1 VQIGRISRF
10 GLMEMS
16 RQRLKP
22 SLGESTQ
29 VVCPRCTGQ
38 GTIRTVE
45 SLSLSLVR
53 ILEEE
58 ALKSGTSRV
67 DIQVPI
73 DVATYML
80 NEKRQA
86 IAEIEKLSGVHV
98 LIVANPT
105 LETPHYKVERVRKS
119 DRDDDSGKASYQR
132 ADKESQYN
140 VDITQEK
147 PIQPEQA
154 AVQSIKPGRRPVAK
168 APEPEPEVKAGST
181 GLLGKIVSLFSGDGK
196 AEEVEEKSAVAKP
209 KRGRTQQGRK
219 QGSSQN
225 RNRNRSNRNR
235 NRNRK
240 QDNKQ
245 DDKQD
250 SSANKQAESQD
261 SKQSQAT
268 GSQGKKPGG
277 QSSRNRRRG
286 SNRSRSNAS
295 NKNESKSNAAPQ
307 KNADTAAAPDKK
319 AEPASPAKAEA
330 KPQTTTEKGG
340 SSGQKKAASTPTP
353 NKAVTDK
360 KPNVD
365 KEQAAKKPAAAKSK
379 PSEKSVDKQPSSN
392 ENRPATSVIH
402 D

>member
-1 VQIGRISRF
+1 VQRDRARVQIGRISRF

-67 DIQVPI
+67 DLQVPI

-86 IAEIEKLSGVHV
+86 IADIEKLSGVHV

-119 DRDDDSGKASYQR
+119 DRDEDSDKASYQR
-132 ADKESQYN
+132 VEKESQYN

-168 APEPEPEVKAGST
+168 APEPEVKAGST

-196 AEEVEEKSAVAKP
+196 AEEVEEKPAAAKP
-209 KRGRTQQGRK
+209 NRGRTQQGRK
-219 QGSSQN
+219 QGSGQN

-240 QDNKQ
+240 PDNKQ
-245 DDKQD
+245 D
-250 SSANKQAESQD
+250 STANKQTASKD
-261 SKQSQAT
+261 SKQSQAD
-268 GSQGKKPGG
+268 GSQANKSSG
-277 QSSRNRRRG
+277 QSSRNRRRS

-295 NKNESKSNAAPQ
+295 NKNESRSNAAPQ
-307 KNADTAAAPDKK
+307 KNTDTAAAPDKK
-319 AEPASPAKAEA
+319 VESASPAKVET
-330 KPQTTTEKGG
+330 KPKATTEKGG

-360 KPNVD
+360 KPHAD
-365 KEQAAKKPAAAKSK
+365 KKPAAVKSN
-379 PSEKSVDKQPSSN
+379 PAEKSVDKQPSSN
-392 ENRPATSVIH
+392 ENRSATTAI
-402 D
+402 DD